1 MNKDLYIRRI
11 IRSLHCSNSKKRE
24 IRKQLETDIAI
35 RMEQGESIEE
45 IIAEMGAPEEFAE
58 GFGENLSA
66 SEWRRYRRWHICRII
81 LVVCIVFAAIVGLL
95 YSSVFPKTE
104 DISESTYFDAVEVE
118 TRMMEIV
125 QLLDENDYMTLQ
137 SLATDRMRDYLTEGF
152 LNDARA
158 QITEDW
164 GHQVSFGTS
173 YMQEV
178 TQMGKH
184 YAVGEI
190 SVIYEKVSVTYR
202 FSFDTDLK
210 LDGLYMR

>member
-35 RMEQGESIEE
+35 RMEQGESMEE
-45 IIAEMGAPEEFAE
+45 IIAEMGSPEEFAE

-95 YSSVFPKTE
+95 YSFVFPKTK
-104 DISESTYFDAVEVE
+104 DISESAYFDAVEVE

-125 QLLDENDYMTLQ
+125 QLLDANDYEALQ
-137 SLATDRMRDYLTEGF
+137 SLATDRMKDYLTEEF
-152 LNDARA
+152 LNNVRA
-158 QITEDW
+158 QVTEDW
-164 GHQVSFGTS
+164 GQQVSFGTP